1 MLTPSAVDLGPRE
14 QPELGVLFPL
24 PLFLLLPPSPS
35 VLSLSL
41 GLGGPEGQ
49 ALSASQGRGLVRP
62 QHWSSLS
69 PPDLLQ
75 GPAGLKLRLEREDR
89 SWGPCS
95 HPPWPVTLCPADQGR
110 ACASP
115 WGWGWEAAGGK
126 TACPAGGH
134 SILLS
139 GELSRRGAAVR
150 PSAASK
156 HPGRSP
162 SPGVWPL
169 SRRAECGG
177 LLPSPAPL
185 THSCARRP
193 WRDPAPR
200 LWPKCWKGGSYG
212 PGLVPDR
219 P

>member
-1 MLTPSAVDLGPRE
+1 M
-14 QPELGVLFPL
+14 
-24 PLFLLLPPSPS
+24 PLFLPRPPSPS

-41 GLGGPEGQ
+41 GLGDPEGHT
-49 ALSASQGRGLVRP
+49 LSASQGRGLVR
-62 QHWSSLS
+62 HWSCLS

-126 TACPAGGH
+126 AARPAGGH
-134 SILLS
+134 SILLFR
-139 GELSRRGAAVR
+139 ELSRRGAAVR

-177 LLPSPAPL
+177 LSPLPRPTLHQILASLQQSFRTHFPSLPCTYPSCPL
-185 THSCARRP
+185 TLFL
-193 WRDPAPR
+193 PR
-200 LWPKCWKGGSYG
+200 SIISSVLKDATQPQVKLLSH
-212 PGLVPDR
+212 V
-219 P
+219 

>member
-24 PLFLLLPPSPS
+24 PLFLPRPPSPS

-41 GLGGPEGQ
+41 GLGDPEGHT
-49 ALSASQGRGLVRP
+49 LSASQGRGLVR
-62 QHWSSLS
+62 HWSCLS

-126 TACPAGGH
+126 AARPAGGH
-134 SILLS
+134 SILLFR
-139 GELSRRGAAVR
+139 ELSRRGAAVR

-177 LLPSPAPL
+177 LSPLPRPP
-185 THSCARRP
+185 HSLLCQEA
-193 WRDPAPR
+193 
-200 LWPKCWKGGSYG
+200 LEG
-212 PGLVPDR
+212 PYS
-219 P
+219 